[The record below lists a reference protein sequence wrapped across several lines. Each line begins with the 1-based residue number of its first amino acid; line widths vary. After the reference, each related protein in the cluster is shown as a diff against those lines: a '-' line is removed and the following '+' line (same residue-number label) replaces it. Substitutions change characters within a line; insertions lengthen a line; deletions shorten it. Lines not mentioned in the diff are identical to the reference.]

1 MAVPGRSTLCFGG
14 NTNCLEIQAGK
25 TLLICDAG
33 TGIRALGHDLL
44 KRYGARKIDG
54 TILLSHVHWDHYIGL
69 PFFNPFFKKWNRFTI
84 AGPRLLRREFK
95 SLIEKAVCPPY
106 FPVRLDDLFAKI
118 RYKTVGAK
126 RFNVGNIAVVPFAAN
141 HPGGACG
148 WRFNFPNRKSA
159 VLMTDNEPTDAVHE
173 EELIEFLIGTD
184 LLIHDAQYTPRL
196 YEKRRGWGHSPY
208 TYPIE
213 LAKTAGVSR
222 LYLTHFDPDD
232 DDAKLARIHRRA
244 LAFAREIGCHA
255 KLLMAREG
263 LSFEL

>member
-1 MAVPGRSTLCFGG
+1 MAAPGRRTLRFGG

-44 KRYGARKIDG
+44 KRHGVRKIEA

-69 PFFNPFFKKWNRFTI
+69 PFFNPFFKKRNKFVI

-95 SLIEKAVCPPY
+95 NLIDRAVCPPY
-106 FPVRLDDLFAKI
+106 FPVKLSDLFAKI
-118 RYKTVGAK
+118 RYRTVGMK
-126 RFNVGNIAVVPFAAN
+126 RFKVGKIDIVPFAAN

-159 VLMTDNEPTDAVHE
+159 VLMTDNEPTNAIHE
-173 EELIEFLIGTD
+173 EKLIEFLIGTD
-184 LLIHDAQYTPRL
+184 ILIHDAQYSPKL

-232 DDAKLARIHRRA
+232 DDAKLARTHKRA
-244 LAFAREIGCHA
+244 QAFAREIGCHA
-255 KLLMAREG
+255 KVQMAREG
-263 LSFEL
+263 LSFDL